1 MQRLVL
7 GLLAFVL
14 SVNAQSAE
22 DPWLQIEKASQAARQ
37 LSYKGIY
44 VYQNNHDNRSIEIT
58 HLNNGSE
65 EFARIVTLDGAP
77 REMLSRGSNVVV
89 FNSNKEN
96 VLIQKR
102 QGQNLFPAILP
113 PNIDAVK
120 ASYSLKFGD
129 QERVSGREAQI
140 VYLDPHDEY
149 RYLYKLWLDKEYGLV
164 LKMMILDRN
173 QKVIEQASFN
183 QVALIT
189 PQDLNWFKPSVDTNK
204 KYIMDETPENKVSN
218 EKYCVIKN
226 LPKGYKEVSHVTR
239 TMGNQPQLVHQWI
252 FSDGLSFVSLF
263 VNPIPKGQKSRIGE
277 TQVGSSH
284 VFARVM
290 NGNQIMIVGEVPQAT
305 IQKISNSIQD
315 VRAP

>member
-7 GLLAFVL
+7 VLLVFVL

-22 DPWLQIEKASQAARQ
+22 DPWLQIERASQAARQ
-37 LSYKGIY
+37 LSYKGIF
-44 VYQNNHDNRSIEIT
+44 VYQNNHDNRSVEIT

-173 QKVIEQASFN
+173 QKVI
-183 QVALIT
+183 
-189 PQDLNWFKPSVDTNK
+189 
-204 KYIMDETPENKVSN
+204 
-218 EKYCVIKN
+218 
-226 LPKGYKEVSHVTR
+226 
-239 TMGNQPQLVHQWI
+239 
-252 FSDGLSFVSLF
+252 
-263 VNPIPKGQKSRIGE
+263 
-277 TQVGSSH
+277 
-284 VFARVM
+284 
-290 NGNQIMIVGEVPQAT
+290 
-305 IQKISNSIQD
+305 
-315 VRAP
+315 